1 MAALPRVSTRR
12 EPGLGTPALVVLA
25 LGAVAVASCQDSVSS
40 RNADADRWRDAASA
54 DDASA
59 DAPLGLDAPDAPLAS
74 PDAFVTSDLCA
85 APSGSLI
92 DGTFEGGLD
101 GMVPRG
107 GWQVRDPG
115 YAAGCGGDHLSMVAA
130 PPGCPGQALLLD
142 ARGSWDCYAIQAFAD
157 YGTIEGGRTYRISAV
172 VRSEAQDNPAAWFV
186 VGLQW
191 LDGSDRVFGDEKNPR
206 PADVNY
212 DWTRIE
218 WDLVAPADAR
228 RAVIWL
234 SAHYPG
240 RVTYDQVSIRAL

>member
-1 MAALPRVSTRR
+1 VTLAPGLAAL
-12 EPGLGTPALVVLA
+12 GLAA
-25 LGAVAVASCQDSVSS
+25 LGLVAGAGATLGCQPEVSP
-40 RNADADRWRDAASA
+40 RTGDGGGDAARA
-54 DDASA
+54 EDVGLA
-59 DAPLGLDAPDAPLAS
+59 LDAPSPLDAPVE
-74 PDAFVTSDLCA
+74 DAPVALDAVAPVDLCT

-107 GWQVRDPG
+107 GWQLRDPG
-115 YAAGCGGDHLSMVAA
+115 FAAGCGGDHLSMVAA
-130 PPGCPGQALLLD
+130 PPGCPGQALLVD
-142 ARGSWDCYAIQAFAD
+142 ARGSWDCYAIQAFTD
-157 YGTIEGGRTYRISAV
+157 YNTIEGGRTYRISAV

-212 DWTRIE
+212 EWTRLE

-234 SAHYPG
+234 SAHFPG
-240 RVTYDQVSIRAL
+240 RVTYDQVSIRPR